1 MPIEYKICMPSST
14 VIDLTRNLIKFDKR
28 YFFHRYESFERS
40 WQSMIDEILLE
51 QKLFICVIKV
61 SPEIGRPT
69 IEKSKSVTQCAT
81 SAREEEGSAATK
93 FLEEESRGDA

>member
-1 MPIEYKICMPSST
+1 
-14 VIDLTRNLIKFDKR
+14 
-28 YFFHRYESFERS
+28 
-40 WQSMIDEILLE
+40 MIDEILLE
-51 QKLFICVIKV
+51 IIYLCNKSF
-61 SPEIGRPT
+61 PRDWPT

>member
-1 MPIEYKICMPSST
+1 
-14 VIDLTRNLIKFDKR
+14 
-28 YFFHRYESFERS
+28 
-40 WQSMIDEILLE
+40 MIDEILLE
-51 QKLFICVIKV
+51 QKLFIRVV
-61 SPEIGRPT
+61 FIGRPT